1 MLTEQE
7 FEEWC
12 DRLKLLAQTREI
24 ASKIRTSEPV
34 RKVQGNAR
42 NVHGPYAS
50 KKMGRTI
57 QFESHTLEL
66 PALISLYE
74 YDDDVL
80 EYWDQP
86 YKFTLKCSP
95 NGKRSNTISY
105 TPDFLVLRI
114 NSVGFEEWKPEKT
127 LIKKAEKYSYRY
139 ILDKN
144 EQWQDTLAQEQCEQL
159 GFYFCLRTDSE
170 IDWVKYR
177 NLKYLGKYLDGY
189 LNQKYIVGEEIQF
202 QIEKIAKNHPGISI
216 SQLLEK
222 IEVGTIDDVNALIAN
237 EQIYVDLSAVSLTD
251 QKKVKIFRDKAT
263 AQAYITASTNYS
275 QPVNSSLQTVDI
287 KVGSSFLLDGK
298 CLTVDH
304 MGDSKIFLSGQ
315 EGLIKWTH
323 QEFQRL
329 VELGEITNLQTEET
343 HSFDSVV
350 EEYFNSANPQAL
362 AEANRRYSILEPY
375 LKEQLSPPP
384 ESDTPKRT
392 IRDWKAKYKKA
403 QQEYGCGFIGLIPRR
418 KGNPTS
424 RYSEEDLAFVDE
436 IIEQEYKSFKQ
447 KKVWAVYEI
456 LKARWHESQL
466 ISPVP
471 SHTFLYQ
478 RIKNL
483 PKYKT
488 VKKRKGSRAANNF
501 LGPWLIQPTT
511 PRHGDRPFEIVHIDH
526 TLLEIECICS
536 ESKVNLG
543 RPWVTAMIDAYSRRI
558 LAAYL
563 TFDAPSYRSCMMIL
577 RICVQRFKRFPEWI
591 VVDNG
596 KDFKST
602 YFDTLLARFEASKKH
617 RPKDVPKFSSIIE
630 RWFRTTETEFFNN
643 LRGNTQ
649 IMKEVR
655 LVKKKNN
662 PKELAVWELDELYD
676 YFINGYCYGVYDRK
690 EHPALEGM
698 SPQQAF
704 EFGIAKT
711 GSRPHQAIKYDEQ
724 FKILTMPSTKKGTAK
739 VQPSKGVRINRI
751 DYWSDE
757 FYTVENQDVPIR
769 YDPFDYGTAYAYVNN
784 RWTKCIS
791 NYYTK
796 FEGYSERAV
805 KIATTLIH
813 RKKQLHNQRVYA
825 SVSEIVHLLKNAEEY
840 EELQLQIQRDR
851 SSQRVRNLIEG
862 HSMAVNKQQPNDSI
876 ENFEDDLEDISD
888 FEPDELSNDEFLNE
902 ESNEQNNDS
911 GVFNAYADEELW

>member
-1 MLTEQE
+1 MLNDIE
-7 FEEWC
+7 FNQWC
-12 DRLKLLAQTREI
+12 DRLKLSDRTRETVE
-24 ASKIRTSEPV
+24 KIRTSEPV
-34 RKVQGNAR
+34 RKVKGNAR

-105 TPDFLVLRI
+105 TPDFLVLRT

-216 SQLLEK
+216 CQLLEK

-655 LVKKKNN
+655 LAKKQNN
-662 PKELAVWELDELYD
+662 PKNLAVWELDELYD
-676 YFINGYCYGVYDRK
+676 CFVNGYCYGVYDRK

-704 EFGIAKT
+704 EFGIANT